1 MSDLPKTRVKDK
13 TIKVSKITKM
23 NCAEL
28 LTVTSRERERDR
40 ERELVPHKEVCSFLI
55 FQVLAVAP

>member
-28 LTVTSRERERDR
+28 LTVTSRERERERQR
-40 ERELVPHKEVCSFLI
+40 EREFLTRK
-55 FQVLAVAP
+55 FAHF

>member
-28 LTVTSRERERDR
+28 LTGTSRERDTHT